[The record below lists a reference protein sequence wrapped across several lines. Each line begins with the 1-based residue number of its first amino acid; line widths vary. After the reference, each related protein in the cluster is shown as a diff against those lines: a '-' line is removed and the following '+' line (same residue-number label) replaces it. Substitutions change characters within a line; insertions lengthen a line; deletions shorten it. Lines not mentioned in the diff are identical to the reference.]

1 MKGLLFLLPL
11 CLVVALVYEATHEEG
26 LRPIFLKGLKLFA
39 MLAGGILVLAAVT
52 MILGRYF

>member
-11 CLVVALVYEATHEEG
+11 CLVVGLVYEATHEE
-26 LRPIFLKGLKLFA
+26 RMRAIFRKGLKLFA
-39 MLAGGILVLAAVT
+39 MLTAGIIVLAAIT